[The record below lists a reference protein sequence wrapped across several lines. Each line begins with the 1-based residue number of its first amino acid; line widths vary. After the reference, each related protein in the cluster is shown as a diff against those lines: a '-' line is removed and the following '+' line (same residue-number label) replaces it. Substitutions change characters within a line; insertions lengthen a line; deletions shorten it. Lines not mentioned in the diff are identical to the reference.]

1 MPGMIWLSHPLV
13 VLFLVALLG
22 TVLLGATVLFWPQ
35 APARSKIPRAQKRR
49 EEALRRMAALAERLR
64 QQVSE
69 H

>member
-13 VLFLVALLG
+13 VLLLVALLG
-22 TVLLGATVLFWPQ
+22 AVLLGATVLFWRQ

>member
-22 TVLLGATVLFWPQ
+22 AVLLGATVLFWLQ